1 MQIDFLGMQAFLAI
15 VEQGGFQ
22 QAASHLNLSQTAVSH
37 RIRKLESSLGVALL
51 ARTTR
56 EVTLTD
62 AGRALLPRVR
72 GAMREF
78 ELSYDA
84 LRQHS
89 RTAPQWLAF
98 GCLPTLAAHRIAPAL
113 ARFREH
119 HPLIA
124 VRVFDN
130 SIQEI
135 AELVHAE
142 TTVFGIS
149 VATSNQYNLAVEP
162 FAEEPF
168 VLACRPDHP
177 LAKRRGVPW
186 DQLTGEVLIR
196 ISLPAGNSTAI
207 DDALGERRL
216 AMRWTYETQH
226 TAVAL
231 NLVREGLGLTVVPS
245 LSVPKG
251 SGLVTRPLLQPSI
264 TRRLAV
270 LTRRGAVL
278 SAPAQTLRDLLIAAL
293 RAGLPRGAGV
303 GDERGE

>member
-22 QAASHLNLSQTAVSH
+22 QAAAYLNLSQTAVSH
-37 RIRKLESSLGVALL
+37 RIRKLETSLGVALL

-62 AGRALLPRVR
+62 AGRALLPCVR

-78 ELSYDA
+78 ELSYDV

-89 RTAPQWLAF
+89 RNAPQWLAF

-113 ARFREH
+113 RCFGEQ
-119 HPLIA
+119 HPDIA

-135 AELVHAE
+135 AELIQTE
-142 TTVFGIS
+142 TTAFGIS
-149 VATSNQYNLAVEP
+149 IAAPNRYGLAVEP
-162 FAEEPF
+162 FADEPF
-168 VLACRPDHP
+168 VLACPAGHP
-177 LAKRRGVPW
+177 LARLQSVRW
-186 DQLTGEVLIR
+186 DQLMGEVLVR
-196 ISLPAGNSTAI
+196 ISLPAGNSSTI

-216 AMRWTYETQH
+216 RLRWAYETQH

-231 NLVREGLGLTVVPS
+231 NFVREGLGLTVVPC
-245 LSVPKG
+245 LAAAATDGV
-251 SGLVTRPLLQPSI
+251 VTRPLLQPYV
-264 TRRLAV
+264 TRKLAV
-270 LTRRGAVL
+270 LTRRGVVL
-278 SAPAQTLRDLLIAAL
+278 SEQARTLRELLVQEL
-293 RAGLPRGAGV
+293 RAGLPADV
-303 GDERGE
+303 PQ

>member
-22 QAASHLNLSQTAVSH
+22 QAATHLHLSQTAVSH
-37 RIRKLESSLGVALL
+37 RIRKLEASLGVTLL

-56 EVTLTD
+56 DVTLTD

-113 ARFREH
+113 ARFREL
-119 HPLIA
+119 HPHIA

-130 SIQEI
+130 SIIEI
-135 AELVHAE
+135 AELVQAE
-142 TTVFGIS
+142 TTAFGIS
-149 VATSNQYNLAVEP
+149 VATSNPFNLAVEP
-162 FAEEPF
+162 IAEEPF
-168 VLACRPDHP
+168 VLVCRADHP
-177 LAKRRGVPW
+177 LAAQRSVCW
-186 DQLTGEVLIR
+186 DQLADEVLIR

-216 AMRWTYETQH
+216 RLRWAYETQH

-231 NLVREGLGLTVVPS
+231 DFVQQGLGLTVVPALS
-245 LSVPKG
+245 LDAAG
-251 SGLVTRPLLQPSI
+251 GLVALPLRQPGI

-278 SAPAQTLRDLLIAAL
+278 APVARTLRDLLVQAVV
-293 RAGLPRGAGV
+293 AGLP
-303 GDERGE
+303 DERQE

>member
-22 QAASHLNLSQTAVSH
+22 QAAAHLCLSQTAVSH
-37 RIRKLESSLGVALL
+37 RIRKLETSLGVTLL

-56 EVTLTD
+56 DVTLTD

-113 ARFREH
+113 NRFRQL
-119 HPLIA
+119 HPAIA

-135 AELVHAE
+135 AELTHAE
-142 TTVFGIS
+142 TTLFGIS
-149 VATSNQYNLAVEP
+149 VANSNPYNLAVEP
-162 FAEEPF
+162 FADEPF
-168 VLACRPDHP
+168 VLVCRPDHR
-177 LAKRRGVPW
+177 LSAHDVIHW
-186 DQLTGEVLIR
+186 DQLKGETLIR

-216 AMRWTYETQH
+216 ALRWSYETQH

-231 NLVREGLGLTVVPS
+231 NFVREGLGLTVVPA
-245 LSVPKG
+245 LSVAPG
-251 SGLVTRPLLQPSI
+251 DDLTTRPLLQPGI
-264 TRRLAV
+264 ARKLAV

-278 SAPAQTLRDLLIAAL
+278 SEPGQTLRDLLVDAL
-293 RAGLPRGAGV
+293 RGGLPSPPLA
-303 GDERGE
+303 DESDE